1 MDRKTGQHRK
11 HHASAVQFGHSTVKK
26 LGLPRFDWAD
36 PYHLLLTMPWPQ
48 FLALICIAYLF
59 ANVLFALA
67 YVAGGDIIVHARP
80 GSFADA
86 FFFSTQTMATIGYGI
101 MAPRTTYAHILT
113 VIESLTGLLGL
124 AIATGLMFAR
134 FSRPTARIIFSRA
147 VVIRPF
153 DGVPTLMF
161 RIANQRHNRI
171 LEAQVR
177 VNLLQDEQTVEG
189 DTIRRFHELALVRS
203 QTPVLALTWTVM
215 HKIDAGSILSSATLE
230 DLKKVEAEILVTL
243 TGLDETFSQT
253 VHARH
258 SYLSHDIHW
267 NKRFVDII
275 GPPVNG
281 VRHIDYTRF
290 HDVDPMT

>member
-1 MDRKTGQHRK
+1 MDRQKGKHRK
-11 HHASAVQFGHSTVKK
+11 HNASGVQVGHSTIKK
-26 LGLPRFDWAD
+26 LGLPRFNWAD

-48 FLALICIAYLF
+48 FLALICIVYLF

-67 YVAGGDIIVHARP
+67 YVAGGDSIINARP

-101 MAPRTTYAHILT
+101 MAPRTAYAHILT
-113 VIESLTGLLGL
+113 VIESLVGLLGL

-134 FSRPTARIIFSRA
+134 FSRPTARVIFSRA

-153 DGVPTLMF
+153 DGIPTLMF

-171 LEAQVR
+171 LEAQIR
-177 VNLLQDEQTVEG
+177 VSLLQDERTVEG
-189 DTIRRFHELALVRS
+189 DTIRRFHDLALVRS
-203 QTPVLALTWTVM
+203 QTPVFALTWTVM
-215 HKIDAGSILSSATLE
+215 HKIDAGSILSGASLE

-258 SYLSHDIHW
+258 SYFSHDIHW
-267 NKRFVDII
+267 NKRFVDIF
-275 GPPVNG
+275 GPPVDG

>member
-1 MDRKTGQHRK
+1 MDRQKGQHRK
-11 HHASAVQFGHSTVKK
+11 HNASAVRVGHSTVKK
-26 LGLPRFDWAD
+26 LGLPRFNWAD

-48 FLALICIAYLF
+48 FLALICFAYLF

-67 YVAGGDIIVHARP
+67 YLAGGDSIVNARP

-86 FFFSTQTMATIGYGI
+86 FFFSTQTMATIGYCE

-113 VIESLTGLLGL
+113 IIQALAGLLGL

-134 FSRPTARIIFSRA
+134 FSRPTTRVIFSRVA
-147 VVIRPF
+147 VIRPF

-161 RIANQRHNRI
+161 RMANQRHNRI
-171 LEAQVR
+171 LEARVR
-177 VNLLQDEQTVEG
+177 VSLLQDEQTVEG
-189 DTIRRFHELALVRS
+189 DTIRRFHDLPLVRS
-203 QTPVLALTWTVM
+203 RTPVFALTWTVM
-215 HKIDAGSILSSATLE
+215 HQIDAGSILSGATVE

-258 SYLSHDIHW
+258 SYFSHDIHW

-275 GPPVNG
+275 GPPQDG
-281 VRHIDYTRF
+281 VRHIDYARL
-290 HDVDPMT
+290 HDVEPMT